1 MKIYRKEWELVIPST
16 LDKVWS
22 FFSRPEN
29 LQKMMPADM
38 SFEILT
44 DIAGV
49 EMYEGMMIQYKVAPL
64 WNIPLSWTT
73 EITVI
78 KHHEYFVDIQHNGP
92 YALWHHEHHFTEV
105 NGGVRMTDILH
116 YAVPLGP
123 IGRIANALLVESRIE
138 EIFTTREEATRK
150 IFGY

>member
-1 MKIYRKEWELVIPST
+1 MKIYRKEWELVVPST
-16 LDKVWS
+16 IEEVWA

-49 EMYEGMMIQYKVAPL
+49 EMYEGMMIQYRVAPVL
-64 WNIPLSWTT
+64 QIPLEWTT
-73 EITVI
+73 EITII
-78 KHHEYFVDIQHNGP
+78 KPHEYFVDIQHNGP
-92 YALWHHEHHFTEV
+92 YALWHHEHHFKEV
-105 NGGVRMTDILH
+105 KNGVRMTDILH

-123 IGRIANALLVESRIE
+123 IGRIANAVFVDGKLE
-138 EIFTTREEATRK
+138 EIFSTREEVTQR
-150 IFGY
+150 IFG